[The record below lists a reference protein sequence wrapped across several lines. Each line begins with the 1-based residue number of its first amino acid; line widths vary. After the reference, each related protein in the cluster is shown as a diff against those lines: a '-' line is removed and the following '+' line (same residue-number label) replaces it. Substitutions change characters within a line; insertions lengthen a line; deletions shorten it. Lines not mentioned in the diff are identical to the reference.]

1 MQNINSIHT
10 THTIERKAMNILLV
24 CKSLPQSYQGGIQ
37 THVWKL
43 SEFLMGRG
51 HTVSILTAGSLKKGL
66 VERTLE
72 GRKLI
77 EVPYLP
83 ARKLP
88 LLRTVAEEYFFNLAA
103 RNWLLANQTKFDLIH
118 LQGRSGN
125 LFLKNKRQVKVP
137 VVTTLHGLISIEYQ
151 HQSNRF
157 EHPLDR
163 RIHRSAA
170 ERMENFALQNSD
182 ALIAVSQEVVTEI
195 NRRNIAWKKK
205 TKLIY
210 NGIDLNDFDN
220 INQSPPP
227 SVPDNYL
234 VFVGRLSAIK
244 GVFPL
249 LEAVKLL
256 NPAIHLVMVGD
267 GDARPE
273 MTKFIQEHQLTQR
286 ITLTGAQSGECVANW
301 IQHSYALVLPSYY
314 ETQGIVLMEANICG
328 KPVIATAVGG
338 VPEVVEHGKNGL
350 LVQSHEPSTL
360 AKSINY
366 LFDHPQQAQAMGKWG
381 KSYVIQ
387 KFGWDKISFQTE
399 SLYQKVILDFQN
411 QQIAN
416 TPSILK
422 TS

>member
-1 MQNINSIHT
+1 MKPNTNIYFFNNVHF
-10 THTIERKAMNILLV
+10 IERKAMKILLV

-43 SEFLMGRG
+43 SEFLINLG
-51 HTVSILTAGSLKKGL
+51 HDVSILTAGSLKMGL
-66 VERTLE
+66 VERVLE

-77 EVPYLP
+77 EVPYIP

-88 LLRTVAEEYFFNLAA
+88 LLHTVAEEYFFNLAA
-103 RNWLLANQTKFDLIH
+103 RSWLLAHQTQFDLIH

-125 LFLKNKRQVKVP
+125 LFLKDKTQVKVP

-157 EHPLDR
+157 AHPLDR
-163 RIHRSAA
+163 KIHRKSA
-170 ERMENFALQNSD
+170 ERMEKFALHNSD
-182 ALIAVSQEVVTEI
+182 AVIAVSQEVVTEV
-195 NRRNIAWKKK
+195 NRRNMTWQPK

-210 NGIDLNDFDN
+210 NGIDFNDFDYTN
-220 INQSPPP
+220 ELPPP
-227 SVPDNYL
+227 SVPPNYL

-256 NPAIHLVMVGD
+256 KPSIHLVMVGD

-273 MTKFIQEHQLTQR
+273 MTKFIHTNNLAER
-286 ITLTGAQSGECVANW
+286 VTLVGKQSSEYVANW
-301 IQHSYALVLPSYY
+301 IQNSYALVLPSYY

-350 LVQSHEPSTL
+350 LVPSHEPSTL

-381 KSYVIQ
+381 KSYVVE
-387 KFGWDKISFQTE
+387 KFGWAKIAQQTE
-399 SLYQKVILDFQN
+399 YLYLEVIANYQKRG
-411 QQIAN
+411 
-416 TPSILK
+416 
-422 TS
+422 